1 MASKSADQVE
11 LQVMSGGGERSD
23 GSAGALPARYKR
35 EGSVLAPLS
44 REYVVAR
51 WCAVALAAFAGGGG
65 GVGVGVAAERRAGSS
80 VGPSFGAYTAAAREP
95 DDYLSFLVIGDWG
108 RRGDANQTAVA
119 RAMGACAEASDPD
132 FVVSVGDNF
141 YEGGLNSV
149 DDPEFASSFADV
161 YTHPSLQVPWHVIL
175 GNHDYGDCGM
185 DDANVEELP
194 CPNDL
199 DVGRSPKYQTDARLR
214 SRDWRW
220 NAPEERN
227 FDLRPVADAHLFFVD
242 TNVHVTSYEARSW
255 HASVSEGL
263 ATRDKAAEKAAFEAK
278 LAASDARWKFV
289 FGHHPMRSNGY
300 WGDVSDVRDA
310 LEVILANGGVAAYF
324 NGHDHDM
331 QHTPVTVSGKR
342 LHHFTSGAG
351 SKTGRG
357 FGDAE
362 TAFERDAPGFAAV
375 RVRREDVRVQFW
387 GAGEDE
393 GLLYEVV
400 VSHPGGVD

>member
-51 WCAVALAAFAGGGG
+51 WCAVALAAFACVGV

-149 DDPEFASSFADV
+149 DDPEFWSKVGFV
-161 YTHPSLQVPWHVIL
+161 NNYIL
-175 GNHDYGDCGM
+175 
-185 DDANVEELP
+185 
-194 CPNDL
+194 
-199 DVGRSPKYQTDARLR
+199 T
-214 SRDWRW
+214 
-220 NAPEERN
+220 
-227 FDLRPVADAHLFFVD
+227 
-242 TNVHVTSYEARSW
+242 
-255 HASVSEGL
+255 
-263 ATRDKAAEKAAFEAK
+263 
-278 LAASDARWKFV
+278 
-289 FGHHPMRSNGY
+289 
-300 WGDVSDVRDA
+300 
-310 LEVILANGGVAAYF
+310 
-324 NGHDHDM
+324 
-331 QHTPVTVSGKR
+331 
-342 LHHFTSGAG
+342 
-351 SKTGRG
+351 
-357 FGDAE
+357 
-362 TAFERDAPGFAAV
+362 
-375 RVRREDVRVQFW
+375 
-387 GAGEDE
+387 
-393 GLLYEVV
+393 
-400 VSHPGGVD
+400 